1 MTVLV
6 VRPAPACYELVE
18 TLNQSGIKAL
28 PAPLLSFSE
37 GKDLPVLT
45 NTYRRLPSGSV
56 VVAVSPRAIEY
67 TQQQFRNDNTA
78 WRDDLHYV
86 AVGEKTAQVWLE
98 ESGINALQPPT
109 EDSEGMLSLSV
120 FGEPEHLE
128 VLILRGN
135 GGRALLGNT
144 LASRG
149 AKVHYFEAYQR
160 HWTSDSL
167 LSLAMQWQ
175 AENVDTL
182 VVTSGE
188 QLSLLCQTISE
199 SNQQW
204 LRECHILVPSKRI
217 YNQAIG
223 LGFNT
228 IRCVNSA
235 SNTALFHALN
245 EMINSGHS
253 DDRQE

>member
-6 VRPAPACYELVE
+6 VRPAPACYELAE

-28 PAPLLSFSE
+28 PAPLLSFSA
-37 GKDLPVLT
+37 GNDLSSLAHSL
-45 NTYRRLPSGSV
+45 NTLPPYSA

-67 TQQQFRNDNTA
+67 ANQQIQDENTA

-86 AVGEKTAQVWLE
+86 AVGEKTAQVWRAK
-98 ESGINALQPPT
+98 GGVKVTQPTT

-120 FGEPEHLE
+120 FENPENLQ
-128 VLILRGN
+128 VVILRGN
-135 GGRALLGNT
+135 GGRALLGDT
-144 LASRG
+144 LTNLG
-149 AKVHYFEAYQR
+149 AKVRYFEAYQR
-160 HWTSDSL
+160 HWTSEPLS
-167 LSLAMQWQ
+167 SLATQWR
-175 AENVDTL
+175 AENVDTM
-182 VVTSGE
+182 VITSGE

-199 SNQQW
+199 SDQQW

-223 LGFNT
+223 LGFNA

-235 SNTALFHALN
+235 SNHALFHALN

-253 DDRQE
+253 DDRQQ